1 MLYALGLNG
10 PSIILKVQFSLLKI
24 KLIEPVSISLRPRY
38 MPSYQRIAPRSSCF
52 MLLIRW

>member
-1 MLYALGLNG
+1 MLYALGFNE

-24 KLIEPVSISLRPRY
+24 ELIEPVSISLRPRY

-52 MLLIRW
+52 MLLLH